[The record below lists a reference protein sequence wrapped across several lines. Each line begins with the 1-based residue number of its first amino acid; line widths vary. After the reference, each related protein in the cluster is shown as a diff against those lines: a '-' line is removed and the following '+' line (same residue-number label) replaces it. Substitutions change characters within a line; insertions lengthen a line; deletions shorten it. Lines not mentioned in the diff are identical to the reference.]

1 MIPYVKLLPRRIK
14 KHGWRLNMRLR
25 QGDGRTRLQWMSMM
39 SVLIRVSLYFTPEN
53 NLLTGNSE
61 PTAESIQLDLTQQ
74 EGTNGVVTG
83 SISWLASGIKLRSAQ
98 YVYFTPFH
106 ILQLSNT
113 LKYRL
118 SLQSEVRRLGKN
130 ISVEDQLKLYDKRH
144 RLQTR
149 IDTFILE
156 GKAYL
161 PSSDEEEEG
170 GNFQLSSM
178 VWEDD
183 EEADEEDEEPHPV
196 VDPDSN
202 ATYPER
208 QVLPLPSSYSI
219 SENSPALLWNL
230 AEQEFELEKG
240 QANDTLHKLRLA
252 IAHKSF
258 LYRHKVRKASSYA
271 QRNRAYDD
279 VRTYSTLI
287 SYHADVYSACWRTLV
302 ALRAN
307 EETLEKYKILK
318 KEDLKVDTAVVNPNE
333 RGQRNYQMSWIWGV
347 SELDSTESPQW
358 LDEGKQIQQF
368 VICHLSYPLQFI
380 VSIFSEHGQECSG
393 GVRRKV
399 FFSRRLFGHSY
410 TSGIR
415 HHNGISV

>member
-1 MIPYVKLLPRRIK
+1 
-14 KHGWRLNMRLR
+14 
-25 QGDGRTRLQWMSMM
+25 M
-39 SVLIRVSLYFTPEN
+39 SVLIRVSLYFTPGN
-53 NLLTGNSE
+53 NSLTGNSE
-61 PTAESIQLDLTQQ
+61 PTAASIQLDLTQQ
-74 EGTNGVVTG
+74 EETNGVVTG

-98 YVYFTPFH
+98 YVCFTPFH

-161 PSSDEEEEG
+161 PSSEEEEEG

-208 QVLPLPSSYSI
+208 QVLPLP
-219 SENSPALLWNL
+219 
-230 AEQEFELEKG
+230 
-240 QANDTLHKLRLA
+240 
-252 IAHKSF
+252 
-258 LYRHKVRKASSYA
+258 
-271 QRNRAYDD
+271 
-279 VRTYSTLI
+279 
-287 SYHADVYSACWRTLV
+287 
-302 ALRAN
+302 
-307 EETLEKYKILK
+307 
-318 KEDLKVDTAVVNPNE
+318 
-333 RGQRNYQMSWIWGV
+333 
-347 SELDSTESPQW
+347 
-358 LDEGKQIQQF
+358 
-368 VICHLSYPLQFI
+368 
-380 VSIFSEHGQECSG
+380 
-393 GVRRKV
+393 
-399 FFSRRLFGHSY
+399 
-410 TSGIR
+410 
-415 HHNGISV
+415 